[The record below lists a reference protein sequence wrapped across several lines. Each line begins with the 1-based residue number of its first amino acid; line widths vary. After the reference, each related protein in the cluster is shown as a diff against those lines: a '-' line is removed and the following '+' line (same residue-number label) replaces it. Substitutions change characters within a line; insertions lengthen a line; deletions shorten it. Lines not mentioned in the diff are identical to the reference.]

1 MAEAHGLAIV
11 NTQTNDVA
19 EFLLLG
25 MAPTA
30 GVLASDNSVFYV
42 SDSMAGHVV
51 PIAID
56 QRRVAR
62 PIQVGQRPG
71 QLALTP
77 GDDMLLVVDS
87 QSNDL
92 AVVRTATSG
101 LITLIPVG
109 QRPRDIAIKM
119 F

>member
-1 MAEAHGLAIV
+1 
-11 NTQTNDVA
+11 
-19 EFLLLG
+19 
-25 MAPTA
+25 
-30 GVLASDNSVFYV
+30 
-42 SDSMAGHVV
+42 
-51 PIAID
+51 
-56 QRRVAR
+56 
-62 PIQVGQRPG
+62 
-71 QLALTP
+71 LALTP